1 MVGMPPKTLLGRWPS
16 VRAAYRPWR
25 IGLAQ
30 PPSKGPFTAIKRRS
44 AGLLK
49 LSSLPVVSACIRGAY
64 VAPSIAATS
73 GMLMSMEMYHIG
85 QPKLNPLTPTT
96 GRLHGLACFLSFTAI
111 RDICFRSPQM
121 ADESILRTV
130 FDTQRGRLL
139 PAEAS
144 QAV

>member
-111 RDICFRSPQM
+111 RHTRFPSPQI
-121 ADESILRTV
+121 AHQSLLRPV
-130 FDTQRGRLL
+130 FPPHQER
-139 PAEAS
+139 S
-144 QAV
+144 